1 MKKLSIAFLELA
13 ILLSI
18 SSPIANAEK
27 VKTDNMIGALDT
39 SITELRTDNE
49 TYENAKTLSIPMPL
63 EIKDIAYPVSW
74 TTTVYSNGVRNPDT
88 YISKAMSA
96 ETESW
101 MRIPVSHYANG
112 SLSVG
117 PIVSQIVKGGFLPL
131 FNDESNPRYKFVIFK
146 PLDFG
151 DSTITGW
158 DNTSIVLS
166 GFSTKKKLGKT
177 TEITVVKSLDD
188 IDSFVQNYSQLNT
201 TSATSYDGDSFIPSM
216 NNLIKENS
224 NFSGLSGRKYS
235 FTFENRAKVYKLVTI
250 VAIKNDSLLSLQL
263 VTPENRFEKAEK
275 IFNKMAQTI
284 MLDGSLNSPSSLS
297 SSSSSKIS
305 TSMPASRSNMSSS
318 STSSVKSSTAI
329 VAPKKVSAAAARAAA
344 RLASKK
350 VEVKKALPCTGKN
363 CKK

>member
-1 MKKLSIAFLELA
+1 
-13 ILLSI
+13 
-18 SSPIANAEK
+18 
-27 VKTDNMIGALDT
+27 
-39 SITELRTDNE
+39 
-49 TYENAKTLSIPMPL
+49 
-63 EIKDIAYPVSW
+63 
-74 TTTVYSNGVRNPDT
+74 
-88 YISKAMSA
+88 
-96 ETESW
+96 
-101 MRIPVSHYANG
+101 
-112 SLSVG
+112 
-117 PIVSQIVKGGFLPL
+117 
-131 FNDESNPRYKFVIFK
+131 
-146 PLDFG
+146 
-151 DSTITGW
+151 
-158 DNTSIVLS
+158 
-166 GFSTKKKLGKT
+166 
-177 TEITVVKSLDD
+177 LDD

-224 NFSGLSGRKYS
+224 NFSDLSGRKYS

-250 VAIKNDSLLSLQL
+250 VAIKNDSVLSLQL